1 MPTMGGC
8 RLNAMSVSASAPATM
23 SRRFTLTLPVA
34 DWRNLLNELQVME
47 REHSVR
53 GTVPVE
59 KVIERT
65 RAGEQL
71 LVWMRCQVDD
81 IERLSAGRPDSETH
95 ARELPLLRP
104 AAKYLLTT
112 CDRMRRSALRE
123 AGRLQG
129 ESAGESAGNGA
140 ALRDWVAQA
149 KRWDGVMRDLL
160 RQHGVQHPLTE
171 LVAPLP
177 FSEGDLA
184 RLGLPCDQLL
194 NGEDLLAS

>member
-1 MPTMGGC
+1 M
-8 RLNAMSVSASAPATM
+8 SAPAVSTATM
-23 SRRFTLTLPVA
+23 SRRFTLTLPVGH
-34 DWRNLLNELQVME
+34 WRHLLNELQTME
-47 REHSVR
+47 REHSVY

-71 LVWMRCQVDD
+71 LVWLRCQVDD
-81 IERLSAGRPDSETH
+81 IERLSAGRPDTETH

-112 CDRMRRSALRE
+112 CDRLRRAALCRAFQLLGDGDATRKSALL
-123 AGRLQG
+123 A
-129 ESAGESAGNGA
+129 
-140 ALRDWVAQA
+140 DA
-149 KRWDGVMRDLL
+149 KLWDGLMRDLL
-160 RQHGVQHPLTE
+160 RQHGVQHPLSE

-184 RLGLPCDQLL
+184 RLGLPCEQLL
-194 NGEDLLAS
+194 NGQDLLAS

>member
-1 MPTMGGC
+1 MGGC
-8 RLNAMSVSASAPATM
+8 RLNAMSAPAVSTATM
-23 SRRFTLTLPVA
+23 SRRFTLTLPVGQ
-34 DWRNLLNELQVME
+34 WRHLLNELQTME
-47 REHSVR
+47 REHSVY

-71 LVWMRCQVDD
+71 LVWLRCQVDD
-81 IERLSAGRPDSETH
+81 IERLSAGRPDTETH

-112 CDRMRRSALRE
+112 CDRLRR
-123 AGRLQG
+123 
-129 ESAGESAGNGA
+129 A
-140 ALRDWVAQA
+140 ALRRAFQLLGDGDATRKSELLSDA
-149 KRWDGVMRDLL
+149 KLWDGVMRDLL
-160 RQHGVQHPLTE
+160 RQHGVQHPLSE

-184 RLGLPCDQLL
+184 RLGLPCEQLL

>member
-1 MPTMGGC
+1 
-8 RLNAMSVSASAPATM
+8 MSVSASASATM

-34 DWRNLLNELQVME
+34 EWRHLLNELQLME
-47 REHSVR
+47 REHTVR

-71 LVWMRCQVDD
+71 LVWLRCQVDD
-81 IERLSAGRPDSETH
+81 IERLSAGRPDAETH

-112 CDRMRRSALRE
+112 CDRLRR
-123 AGRLQG
+123 
-129 ESAGESAGNGA
+129 A
-140 ALRDWVAQA
+140 ALRRAWQLTSEAAADTEGLSSLLAQA
-149 KRWDGVMRDLL
+149 KLWDGVMRDLL

-184 RLGLPCDQLL
+184 RLGLPCEQLL
-194 NGEDLLAS
+194 NGQDLLSS

>member
-1 MPTMGGC
+1 
-8 RLNAMSVSASAPATM
+8 M
-23 SRRFTLTLPVA
+23 SRRFTLTLPVGQ
-34 DWRNLLNELQVME
+34 WRHLLNELQTME
-47 REHSVR
+47 REHSVY

-71 LVWMRCQVDD
+71 LVWLRCQVDD
-81 IERLSAGRPDSETH
+81 IERLSAGRPDTETH

-112 CDRMRRSALRE
+112 CDRLRR
-123 AGRLQG
+123 
-129 ESAGESAGNGA
+129 A
-140 ALRDWVAQA
+140 ALRRAFQLLGDGDATRKSELLSDA
-149 KRWDGVMRDLL
+149 KLWDGVMRDLL
-160 RQHGVQHPLTE
+160 RQHGVQHPLSE

-184 RLGLPCDQLL
+184 RLGLPCEQLL

>member
-1 MPTMGGC
+1 MGGC
-8 RLNAMSVSASAPATM
+8 RLNAMSASAGSSATM
-23 SRRFTLTLPVA
+23 SRRFTLTLPVVQ
-34 DWRNLLNELQVME
+34 WRLLLHELQTME
-47 REHSVR
+47 REHTV
-53 GTVPVE
+53 GATVPVE

-71 LVWMRCQVDD
+71 LVWLRCQVDD

-112 CDRMRRSALRE
+112 CDRLRRSALRRAWQLVE
-123 AGRLQG
+123 QADAEMR
-129 ESAGESAGNGA
+129 A
-140 ALRDWVAQA
+140 ALLSEA
-149 KRWDGVMRDLL
+149 KLWDSVMRDLL
-160 RQHGVQHPLTE
+160 RQHGVQHPLSE

-194 NGEDLLAS
+194 NGQDLLAS

>member
-1 MPTMGGC
+1 MGGC
-8 RLNAMSVSASAPATM
+8 RLNAMSVSASASATM

-34 DWRNLLNELQVME
+34 EWRHLLNELQLME
-47 REHSVR
+47 REHTVR

-71 LVWMRCQVDD
+71 LVWLRCQVDD
-81 IERLSAGRPDSETH
+81 IERLSAGRPDAETH

-112 CDRMRRSALRE
+112 CDRLRR
-123 AGRLQG
+123 
-129 ESAGESAGNGA
+129 A
-140 ALRDWVAQA
+140 ALRRAWQLTSESAADTEGLSSLLAQA
-149 KRWDGVMRDLL
+149 KLWDGVMRDLL

-177 FSEGDLA
+177 FSEGELA
-184 RLGLPCDQLL
+184 RLGLPCEQLL
-194 NGEDLLAS
+194 NGQDLLSS

>member
-1 MPTMGGC
+1 MGGC
-8 RLNAMSVSASAPATM
+8 RLNAMSAPAVSTATM
-23 SRRFTLTLPVA
+23 SRRFTLTLPVGQ
-34 DWRNLLNELQVME
+34 WRHLLNELQTME
-47 REHSVR
+47 REHSVY

-71 LVWMRCQVDD
+71 LVWLRCQVDD
-81 IERLSAGRPDSETH
+81 IERLSAGRPDTETH

-112 CDRMRRSALRE
+112 CDRLRR
-123 AGRLQG
+123 
-129 ESAGESAGNGA
+129 A
-140 ALRDWVAQA
+140 ALRRAFQLLGDGDATRKSALLSDA
-149 KRWDGVMRDLL
+149 KLWDGVMRDLL
-160 RQHGVQHPLTE
+160 RQHGVQHPLSE

-184 RLGLPCDQLL
+184 RLGLPCEQLL

>member
-1 MPTMGGC
+1 MGGC
-8 RLNAMSVSASAPATM
+8 RLNAMSVSASASATM

-34 DWRNLLNELQVME
+34 EWRHLLNELQLME
-47 REHSVR
+47 REHTVR

-71 LVWMRCQVDD
+71 LVWLRCQVDD
-81 IERLSAGRPDSETH
+81 IERLSAGRPDAETH

-112 CDRMRRSALRE
+112 CDRLRR
-123 AGRLQG
+123 
-129 ESAGESAGNGA
+129 A
-140 ALRDWVAQA
+140 ALRRAWQLTNESAADTEGLSSLLAQA
-149 KRWDGVMRDLL
+149 KLWDAVMRDLL

-177 FSEGDLA
+177 FSEGELA
-184 RLGLPCDQLL
+184 RLGLPCEQLL
-194 NGEDLLAS
+194 NGQDLLSS